1 MAEAALLLKC
11 AEMSR
16 DVYSAEKDFLY
27 DASSC
32 DGYKILAIEGTQE
45 KTDWITNIKFLFKRN
60 DMHRGFKANAERTL
74 TNMIAD
80 GLDMPHERRLVITG
94 HSLGG
99 ASATCL
105 ADILKERYP
114 DLILVTFGSP
124 RPGGTKLKKRMS
136 DIKHYRYVHG
146 DDIVPRT
153 PPALLGGFVH
163 TAPKIELED
172 EDDRLFDGVDD
183 HMISHYV
190 NALKKEQEAQQIKL
204 EVE

>member
-1 MAEAALLLKC
+1 MSEAALLLKC

-16 DVYSAEKDFLY
+16 DVYSAEHDFLY
-27 DASSC
+27 DASAC

-45 KTDWITNIKFLFKRN
+45 KTDWITNIKFLFRRN

-74 TNMIAD
+74 TNMIAN
-80 GLDMPHERRLVITG
+80 GLDMPHEKRLVITG

-124 RPGGTKLKKRMS
+124 RPGGKKLKERLS
-136 DIKHYRYVHG
+136 DLTHYRYVHG
-146 DDIVPRT
+146 DDVVPRT
-153 PPALLGGFVH
+153 PPSFAGFVH
-163 TAPKIELED
+163 TAPEIHLED

-183 HMISHYV
+183 HMISHYAS
-190 NALKKEQEAQQIKL
+190 ALKNLL
-204 EVE
+204 ESESK